1 MLDTFK
7 SQLRAEFP
15 DYAESVIQALDE
27 DQPVSVRVNRA
38 KMLTS
43 GLEVLQGATGNVEW
57 EPDGFYLIER
67 PQFTLDPAL
76 HAGAYYVQEA
86 SSMVVGSVARE
97 LLLKIPGRRR
107 ILDLCGAPGGKA
119 THLASLLRSDDLLVT
134 NEVIRSRASI
144 LTENITKWGTPNVV
158 VTSNDPAHF
167 AALGSWFDLVVVD
180 APCSG
185 EGLFRK
191 DPAAINEWSP
201 QAITHCALRQQR
213 ILDDIWPVL
222 NPGGYLIYSTCT
234 YNRQENDERVLELLR
249 TGQAESVRLSPHTLP
264 GVVEDCTRAASGGH
278 EAWMYRC
285 FPGLVKGEGQTVSVL
300 RKLDTAKPSY
310 GFDSPGARF
319 RLERGPASD
328 LVALMDPAR
337 DYTTLRNAKVSF
349 VVLRD
354 VVGEVEELSQT
365 LQVVHVGVPDSA
377 PDRPHHALALSTL
390 FNQDSVTPLEVPT
403 QLALQYLR
411 RESIP
416 IDPSAHGLLCITHQ
430 GLPLGFGKAVR
441 GRLNNH
447 YPMEWRIRMR

>member
-7 SQLRAEFP
+7 SQLRTEFP
-15 DYAESVIQALDE
+15 EYAEVVIRALGE
-27 DQPVSVRVNRA
+27 DQTVSVRVNRA
-38 KMLTS
+38 KELTG
-43 GLEVLQGATGNVEW
+43 GLEALQSATGNVEW
-57 EPDGFYLIER
+57 EPDGYYLAER

-86 SSMVVGSVARE
+86 SSMVVGSIARE
-97 LLLKIPGRRR
+97 LLSKIPGRRR

-119 THLASLLRSDDLLVT
+119 THLASLLRSNDLLVT

-144 LTENITKWGTPNVV
+144 LTENITKWGAPNVA
-158 VTSNDPAHF
+158 VTSNDPSHF

-191 DPAAINEWSP
+191 DPAAIDEWSP
-201 QAITHCALRQQR
+201 EAITHCALRQQR

-249 TGQAESVRLSPHTLP
+249 TGQAASVRLSPHTLP
-264 GVVEDCTRAASGGH
+264 GVVEDHTPASPGGH

-285 FPGLVKGEGQTVSVL
+285 FPGLVRGEGQTISVL
-300 RKLDTAKPSY
+300 RKLHTAKPEY
-310 GFDSPGARF
+310 GYDSPGVRF
-319 RLERGPASD
+319 RLEEGPASG
-328 LVALMDPAR
+328 LVALMDPTL

-354 VVGEVEELSQT
+354 IAREVEELSRA
-365 LQVVHVGVPDSA
+365 LQVVHVGVPDAA
-377 PDRPHHALALSTL
+377 PDRPPHALAMSIT
-390 FNQDSVTPLEVPT
+390 FNRDSVASLEVT
-403 QLALQYLR
+403 TEMALQYLR

-416 IDPSAHGLLCITHQ
+416 VDNTAHGLVCISHQ
-430 GLPLGFGKAVR
+430 GRPLGFGKAVR

>member
-1 MLDTFK
+1 MLEIFK

-15 DYAESVIQALDE
+15 EYADTVIQALDKE
-27 DQPVSVRVNRA
+27 QPVSIRVNRA

-43 GLEVLQGATGNVEW
+43 GLEVLQGAVGNVEW
-57 EPDGFYLIER
+57 EPDGFYLGER
-67 PQFTLDPAL
+67 PQFTLDPAI

-97 LLLKIPGRRR
+97 LLMKISGRRR
-107 ILDLCGAPGGKA
+107 VLDLCGAPGGKA

-144 LTENITKWGTPNVV
+144 LTENITKWGCPNVA
-158 VTSNDPAHF
+158 VTSNDPSHF

-201 QAITHCALRQQR
+201 EAVTHCALRQQR

-234 YNRQENDERVLELLR
+234 YNRQENDERVIELLR
-249 TGQAESVRLSPHTLP
+249 TGQAESVKLAPHALP
-264 GVVEDCTRAASGGH
+264 GVVEDRTPAASGGH

-300 RKLDTAKPSY
+300 RKLDKAKPSY
-310 GFDSPGARF
+310 GFDSPGTRF
-319 RLERGPASD
+319 RLERGPASG
-328 LVALMDPAR
+328 LVTLMDPAR

-349 VVLRD
+349 VVLKD
-354 VVGEVEELSQT
+354 VVGDVEELSRA
-365 LQVVHVGVPDSA
+365 LQVVHIGVPDAA
-377 PDRPHHALALSTL
+377 PDRPPHALALSTL
-390 FNQDSVTPLEVPT
+390 FNRESVASLEVPT
-403 QLALQYLR
+403 DLALQYLR

-416 IDPSAHGLLCITHQ
+416 IDPSTNGLLYITHQ

>member
-1 MLDTFK
+1 MLDIFK

-15 DYAESVIQALDE
+15 EYAEAVIRALDE

-43 GLEVLQGATGNVEW
+43 GLGVLQGAIGNVEW
-57 EPDGFYLIER
+57 EPDGFYLSER

-97 LLLKIPGRRR
+97 LLSKIPGRRR

-119 THLASLLRSDDLLVT
+119 THLTSVLRTNDLLVT

-144 LTENITKWGTPNVV
+144 LTENITKWGTPNVA

-201 QAITHCALRQQR
+201 EAVTHCALRQQR

-234 YNRQENDERVLELLR
+234 YNRQENDERVHELLR
-249 TGQAESVRLSPHTLP
+249 TARAESVRLSPHTLP
-264 GVVEDCTRAASGGH
+264 GVVEDHTRAASGGH

-310 GFDSPGARF
+310 GFDSPGVRY

-328 LVALMDPAR
+328 LVALMDSSR
-337 DYTTLRNAKVSF
+337 EFTTLRNAKVSF

-354 VVGEVEELSQT
+354 VVGEVEELSRPV
-365 LQVVHVGVPDSA
+365 QVVHVGVPNTAS
-377 PDRPHHALALSTL
+377 DRLPHALALSTL
-390 FNQDSVTPLEVPT
+390 FDRDSVASLEVPT
-403 QLALQYLR
+403 ELALQYLR

-416 IDPSAHGLLCITHQ
+416 IDPSAHGLMCITHQ